1 VDVLTVEMLEIG
13 EPRREHEIERTTQ
26 PAREPIT
33 VPERREVELPDPAL
47 PTPER
52 EPVKE
57 PAR

>member
-1 VDVLTVEMLEIG
+1 MDVLTVEMLEIG
-13 EPRREHEIERTTQ
+13 KPQREHEIERTTQ
-26 PAREPIT
+26 PAREPL
-33 VPERREVELPDPAL
+33 VRPAPAELPDPAL